1 MDRYIYHNIPH
12 IITERNSNLSFQSAP
27 PDPNMIFPR
36 DGISF
41 FGVFD
46 GHGGSEAGPCC

>member
-1 MDRYIYHNIPH
+1 MDGLDWIGEDRIGWTDSYM
-12 IITERNSNLSFQSAP
+12 P